1 MARNRCRPSL
11 LLSAAALALLSACA
25 SGPPK
30 PAVIQANVTVASDV
44 NPDTRGRASPIVLRL
59 FELKN
64 LGAFQSADFFSLL
77 ERDKEALGGELVA
90 REEFTLRP
98 GEKKHF
104 DRPLQTETRY
114 VAVVA
119 AFRDLEMSSWRAS
132 IPVRVS
138 QSMPVS
144 ISLGPRDV
152 SIRAEK

>member
-1 MARNRCRPSL
+1 MGRYRSL
-11 LLSAAALALLSACA
+11 AIRLASAAALAALCSCA

-30 PAVIQANVTVASDV
+30 PAVMQTNVTVSGDV
-44 NPDTRGRASPIVLRL
+44 NPDTRGRASPVVLRL

-98 GEKKHF
+98 GETKHF
-104 DRPLQTETRY
+104 DRTLQADTRF

-119 AFRDLEMSSWRAS
+119 AFRDLEKSSWRAS
-132 IPVRVS
+132 LPVPAG

-144 ISLGPRDV
+144 ISLKSRGV
-152 SIRAEK
+152 SISAEK

>member
-1 MARNRCRPSL
+1 MARYRCLPNQM
-11 LLSAAALALLSACA
+11 LSAAALCLLCACA

-30 PAVIQANVTVASDV
+30 PAIIQTSVTVASDV
-44 NPDTRGRASPIVLRL
+44 NPDARGRASPVVLRL

-90 REEFTLRP
+90 KEEFTLSP
-98 GEKKHF
+98 GEKKQF
-104 DRPLQTETRY
+104 VRPLQADTRY

-119 AFRDLEMSSWRAS
+119 AFRDLEKSSWRAA

-138 QSMPVS
+138 QSMPVT
-144 ISLGPRDV
+144 ISLRSHDV

>member
-1 MARNRCRPSL
+1 MARYSFFPKHVLVASVLSL
-11 LLSAAALALLSACA
+11 LTACA

-30 PAVIQANVTVASDV
+30 PAVIQTIVTVASDV

-90 REEFTLRP
+90 REEFTLAP

-104 DRPLQTETRY
+104 ERALQPDTRY

-119 AFRDLEMSSWRAS
+119 AFRDLEKSSWRAS
-132 IPVRVS
+132 IPVRLS

-144 ISLGPRDV
+144 ISLRSRDV
-152 SIRAEK
+152 TIRAEK

>member
-1 MARNRCRPSL
+1 MVRFSSL
-11 LLSAAALALLSACA
+11 SKKVFGAAAFCVLSACA

-30 PAVIQANVTVASDV
+30 PAVIQTSVTVANDV
-44 NPDTRGRASPIVLRL
+44 NPDARGRASPIVLRL

-90 REEFTLRP
+90 REEFTLSP
-98 GEKKHF
+98 GEKRQF
-104 DRPLQTETRY
+104 ERALQADTRY

-119 AFRDLEMSSWRAS
+119 AFRDLEKSSWRAS

-144 ISLGPRDV
+144 ISLRSRDV
-152 SIRAEK
+152 TIRAEK